1 MKWHAAE
8 SLFMTAWLAT
18 GLLAIGQELPMF
30 GQLPKLDKRWTLCAQ
45 GTNGT
50 SFYVCSWVVLTN
62 SQSGDMLSFAAQKIG
77 TNDFPKVN
85 RVPWSDAAAD
95 MFPGGYP
102 AWDKPLDQSLRV
114 HWIRNEVVEVNTVD
128 RATGKNIKQEA
139 LEYTLVFEDK
149 SGTNRLAHGYALAL
163 GELRVFVQHTSTKA
177 ITPDTAH
184 EIASGLIWMHCKQA
198 AAPNPQGKVHKQLAK
213 PESKK

>member
-1 MKWHAAE
+1 
-8 SLFMTAWLAT
+8 
-18 GLLAIGQELPMF
+18 MF

-50 SFYVCSWVVLTN
+50 SFYACSWVVLTN

-77 TNDFPKVN
+77 TNAFPKVN
-85 RVPWSDAAAD
+85 RDPWSDAAAD

-102 AWDKPLDQSLRV
+102 AWNKPLDPSLRV

-128 RATGKNIKQEA
+128 GATGKNIKEEA

-184 EIASGLIWMHCKQA
+184 EMASGLIWMHCKQA
-198 AAPNPQGKVHKQLAK
+198 AARNPQGKVHKQLAK
-213 PESKK
+213 PESKN